1 MMLVRGFPNRV
12 ERTHNASST
21 LLVRSPVSK
30 GKKSEALRASH
41 SVKKDSEQRIPIKQG
56 STVTRYGLPIRQ
68 YNLAPSYAVRHY
80 PKFSDG

>member
-12 ERTHNASST
+12 ERTYNASST

-41 SVKKDSEQRIPIKQG
+41 SVKDSEQRISIKQG
-56 STVTRYGLPIRQ
+56 STVTWYGLPIRQ
-68 YNLAPSYAVRHY
+68 CNLAPSYAVRHY
-80 PKFSDG
+80 SKFSDG